1 MADYIDTTLVDGFAG
16 GPHIT
21 EEQIGLINQ
30 GTYGPDDYVLEE
42 GSQAEAE
49 VLTNNSIRIKDA
61 VFVIQGR
68 RDVMAANDYEDISID
83 NGAQGVNRNDI
94 IVRRY
99 QKDESSEIESVSFAV
114 IKGTATEGTATD
126 PEVPTGDIRTGA
138 LLHNM
143 KLYRVRIEGLN
154 IVAVE
159 PLFKVLMNAESVQE
173 MIAELN
179 SKHNDS
185 GWINMTPTGNFSNML
200 RFRKIGNVVY
210 VCGGLHFSDN
220 GAFFDDQWVGTVP
233 TGMIPQQNYNT
244 YGCIIPIAQHDG
256 SGNIARVYIR
266 PDNGRIYITGTGSA
280 KNTTISIASYLTD
293 D

>member
-99 QKDESSEIESVSFAV
+99 QKDESSEIENTSFAV
-114 IKGTATEGTATD
+114 IKGTATEGAATD

-159 PLFKVLMNAESVQE
+159 PLFKVLMNAKSVQE
-173 MIAELN
+173 MLAELN
-179 SKHNDS
+179 SKT
-185 GWINMTPTGNFSNML
+185 INIEINSE
-200 RFRKIGNVVY
+200 
-210 VCGGLHFSDN
+210 
-220 GAFFDDQWVGTVP
+220 TVD
-233 TGMIPQQNYNT
+233 TSFG
-244 YGCIIPIAQHDG
+244 
-256 SGNIARVYIR
+256 YIR
-266 PDNGRIYITGTGSA
+266 ATQSGKVVVVSAAVRVRAAIGTYSGMTLATGLPNPLGGTLQGSA
-280 KNTTISIASYLTD
+280 LSKDGTYASCVFEIGDTGGFRLDSRFQSVSSGDTFLGQIVYLCQ
-293 D
+293 

>member
-173 MIAELN
+173 MLAELN
-179 SKHNDS
+179 SKKPVFLSSSAVNPSIPLTHESMEDDV
-185 GWINMTPTGNFSNML
+185 IYDFVA
-200 RFRKIGNVVY
+200 VVQSS
-210 VCGGLHFSDN
+210 LD
-220 GAFFDDQWVGTVP
+220 
-233 TGMIPQQNYNT
+233 
-244 YGCIIPIAQHDG
+244 
-256 SGNIARVYIR
+256 
-266 PDNGRIYITGTGSA
+266 
-280 KNTTISIASYLTD
+280 NTTYKQEITASLNSGTIGTNGDNANLMSTFMGQCVKGDVLSISSYKTGGNYSTFFTRVILIPE
-293 D
+293 